1 MNYSYILGRHYN
13 GVGWRKYT
21 LAYIGIVAVLGLLVP
36 LNASAI
42 HQTEEMTW
50 QLIMISSYPACSNYH
65 YQMTDLY
72 HDLTLRYFEA
82 YQFENTSYK
91 PACMTEKK
99 YSDYEIPEDVDLV
112 ILVYDRNKGRSD
124 LHSNDMGGFYSHVG
138 DEWTHH
144 HTIVFCD
151 CSNFSYSAPTWIL
164 THELSHFVLYYLGY
178 DRSIVEDLVH
188 LMDAESDYCVEVEYV
203 ESCKQSR
210 MNLETSRH
218 RTAVV
223 PVYEP
228 AIGKSPVPLVIVS
241 ENISDSPYRMD
252 MQIEVTQWWL
262 DGKIT
267 DVDYTKSLEI
277 LLEKMGK
284 ITKDTQQSFFSA
296 ESPNV
301 VFTDPPKNNKLDF
314 TVHSETLDL
323 SSIKSQHIL
332 KMHPFGDEYAKSLT
346 NTDSDQLPQ
355 WFKTRALWW
364 ITGKISEAEYISG
377 MEFMYNSLLPITT
390 EPNEAPMPTNTE
402 PDVPESTQTEPNE
415 APVSTNTE
423 PDVPESI
430 QTEPNEEL
438 TDSTNTRVPYSLVGL
453 EL

>member
-1 MNYSYILGRHYN
+1 MNYSYILERSN
-13 GVGWRKYT
+13 NNMGWRKYT
-21 LAYIGIVAVLGLLVP
+21 LAYLGIIAVLGLLVP

-42 HQTEEMTW
+42 HQSEEMTW

-65 YQMTDLY
+65 YQMTDKY
-72 HDLTLRYFEA
+72 QDLTLRYFEA

-91 PACMTEKK
+91 PTCMTEKK
-99 YSDYEIPEDVDLV
+99 YSEYEIPEDVDLV
-112 ILVYDRNKGRSD
+112 ILVYDKNKGRSD

-138 DEWTHH
+138 DEWTNN

-151 CSNFSYSAPTWIL
+151 CSNFSYSAPSWIL

-188 LMDAESDYCVEVEYV
+188 AMDAESDYCVEVAYG

-210 MNLETSRH
+210 MQLDTTIH

-223 PVYEP
+223 PLYEP
-228 AIGKSPVPLVIVS
+228 AIGKSPIPLVVVS
-241 ENISDSPYRMD
+241 EKISDNPYRMD

-267 DVDYTKSLEI
+267 DDDYAKSLEI

-301 VFTDPPKNNKLDF
+301 VFTDPPKSDKLDMAE
-314 TVHSETLDL
+314 HSETLDL
-323 SSIKSQHIL
+323 SSIKSQDIL
-332 KMHPFGDEYAKSLT
+332 KMHPFGDEYVTSLT

-364 ITGKISEAEYISG
+364 MTEKINDMEFLTG
-377 MEFMYNSLLPITT
+377 MEFMYSSLLPSAT
-390 EPNEAPMPTNTE
+390 ESDKA
-402 PDVPESTQTEPNE
+402 PES
-415 APVSTNTE
+415 APSAPDEESTIPSTVN
-423 PDVPESI
+423 
-430 QTEPNEEL
+430 
-438 TDSTNTRVPYSLVGL
+438 DSSQSTKPKSSTYN
-453 EL
+453 

>member
-1 MNYSYILGRHYN
+1 MNYSYILDTPN
-13 GVGWRKYT
+13 NNVGWRKYT
-21 LAYIGIVAVLGLLVP
+21 LAYIGIIAVLGLLVP
-36 LNASAI
+36 LNANAI
-42 HQTEEMTW
+42 HQSEEMTW

-65 YQMTDLY
+65 YQMTDKY

-99 YSDYEIPEDVDLV
+99 YSEYEIPEDVDLV
-112 ILVYDRNKGRSD
+112 ILVYDKNKGRAD
-124 LHSNDMGGFYSHVG
+124 LHSNSMGGFYSHLG

-188 LMDAESDYCVEVEYV
+188 SMDAESDYCVEVAYV

-210 MNLETSRH
+210 MQLETSHH
-218 RTAVV
+218 RISVV
-223 PVYEP
+223 PIYEP
-228 AIGKSPVPLVIVS
+228 AIGKSPVPLVVVS
-241 ENISDSPYRMD
+241 EKISDSPYRMD
-252 MQIEVTQWWL
+252 MQIEVTKWWL

-267 DVDYTKSLEI
+267 DDDYANSLEI
-277 LLEKMGK
+277 LLEKMGR

-301 VFTDPPKNNKLDF
+301 VFTDPPKSDKLDF
-314 TVHSETLDL
+314 AEHSETLDL
-323 SSIKSQHIL
+323 ASLKSRDIL
-332 KMHPFGDEYAKSLT
+332 KMHPFGDEYVNSLT

-364 ITGKISEAEYISG
+364 TTNRINDSEFLTG
-377 MEFMYNSLLPITT
+377 MEFMYNSLLPATT
-390 EPNEAPMPTNTE
+390 EPTKAPVLTNAE

-415 APVSTNTE
+415 ELTNTSA
-423 PDVPESI
+423 D
-430 QTEPNEEL
+430 NEEYEPIDL
-438 TDSTNTRVPYSLVGL
+438 SGL
-453 EL
+453 AY